1 MVIHHEAVTY
11 AMAAANFAAIY
22 YICNEKKIG
31 AYLWVVSLIYL
42 IADMGIHKHYPVMGL
57 FLAYLALTFY
67 VMLNKIK

>member
-11 AMAAANFAAIY
+11 LMAAVNFASIY

-42 IADMGIHKHYPVMGL
+42 SADMGIHKHYPTMGL
-57 FLAYLALTFY
+57 FLSYLALTFY
-67 VMLNKIK
+67 VMLNRLK

>member
-11 AMAAANFAAIY
+11 AMAVVNFAAIY